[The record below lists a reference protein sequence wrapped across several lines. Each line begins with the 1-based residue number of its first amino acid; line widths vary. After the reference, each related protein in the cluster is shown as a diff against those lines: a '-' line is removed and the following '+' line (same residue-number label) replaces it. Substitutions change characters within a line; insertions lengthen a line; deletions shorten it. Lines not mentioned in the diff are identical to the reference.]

1 MSDLE
6 ELLAFQLRVAKLPAP
21 EREYRF
27 APPRRFRADFAWPDH
42 KLLVEVD
49 GATWSQGRHA
59 RGSGIERDAEKYSLA
74 AVHGWRVV
82 RVTRAMVEDGHALG
96 LIEQAMAVA
105 VT

>member
-6 ELLAFQLRVAKLPAP
+6 ELLALQLRAANLPVP

-49 GATWSQGRHA
+49 GGTWSHGRHA

-82 RVTRAMVEDGHALG
+82 RVTRAMVEDGRALG